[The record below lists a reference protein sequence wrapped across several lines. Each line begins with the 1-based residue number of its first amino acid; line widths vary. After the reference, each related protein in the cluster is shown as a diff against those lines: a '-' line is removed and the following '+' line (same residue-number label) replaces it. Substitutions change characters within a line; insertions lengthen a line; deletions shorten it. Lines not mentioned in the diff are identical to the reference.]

1 MYPLPV
7 GGPVLPEVVEQRIE
21 HANTKERIMRIAG
34 CDAIIIFVIL
44 KYFIYSFS
52 R

>member
-1 MYPLPV
+1 
-7 GGPVLPEVVEQRIE
+7 
-21 HANTKERIMRIAG
+21 MRIAG

-52 R
+52 RWGGSGSGLSLTF